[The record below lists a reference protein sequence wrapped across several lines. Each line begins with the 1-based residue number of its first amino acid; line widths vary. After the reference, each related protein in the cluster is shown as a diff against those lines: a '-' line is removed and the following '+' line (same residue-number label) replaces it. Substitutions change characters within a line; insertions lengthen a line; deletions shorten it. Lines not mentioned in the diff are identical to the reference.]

1 LYDIKYR
8 KFISSSVQLDR
19 EIHCWKASFRVSQY
33 GELVKYD
40 FSITLT
46 DIPEI
51 SIDKG
56 ILGPLFL

>member
-1 LYDIKYR
+1 
-8 KFISSSVQLDR
+8 VQLDR